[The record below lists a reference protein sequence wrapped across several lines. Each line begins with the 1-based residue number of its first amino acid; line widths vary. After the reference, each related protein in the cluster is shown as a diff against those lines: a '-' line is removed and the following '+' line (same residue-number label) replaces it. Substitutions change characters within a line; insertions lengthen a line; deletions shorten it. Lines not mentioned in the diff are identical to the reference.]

1 MPNLAPYFNCTMPTV
16 FLKPK
21 KDVPVR
27 RYHPWIFSGAIAR
40 MEGEPADGG
49 IVEVRSHSGE
59 FLATGHFQHGSIAVR
74 IFSFEEIE
82 PGPAFWKSKL
92 QNAFDYRRSLGLTG
106 NPATNCYRL
115 VHAEGDGLPG
125 LIVDV
130 YGETAVVQCHS
141 IGMHRSMSEI
151 LPALVEVLGKTMVAV
166 YGKSKETLPA
176 NYAATVQNGYLHGQS
191 SPQPVLENG
200 HSFFVDWES
209 GQKTGFFLDQRDNRQ
224 LLSKYAAGKSVL
236 NAFCYSGGF
245 SIYALKAGA
254 ASVHSADFSQ
264 KAIEWT
270 EKNVALNPA
279 PGTHEAFTEDVQK
292 FLKNCGEYELMVV
305 DPPAFAKNLKKRHN
319 AVQGYKRLNA
329 TALRKVAPGGML
341 FTFSCS
347 QVVDRALFYNTIV
360 AAAIEAGRRVR
371 VMHHLSQPADH
382 PVSLFHSEGAYLK
395 GLALQVE

>member
-1 MPNLAPYFNCTMPTV
+1 MPTV

-40 MEGEPADGG
+40 TEGEPADGD
-49 IVEVRSHSGE
+49 IVEVRSYRDE
-59 FLATGHFQHGSIAVR
+59 FLATGHFQNGSIAVR
-74 IFSFEEIE
+74 IFSFEKSA
-82 PGPAFWKSKL
+82 PGPEFWKAKL
-92 QNAFDYRRSLGLTG
+92 QNAFDFRRDLGLAG
-106 NPATNCYRL
+106 NAATNCFRL

-125 LIVDV
+125 LIVDL

-141 IGMHRSMSEI
+141 IGMHRSMPEI
-151 LPALVEVLGKTMVAV
+151 LPALVEVLGGRVTAIYV
-166 YGKSKETLPA
+166 KSKETLPA

-191 SPQPVLENG
+191 DSQPVLENG

-209 GQKTGFFLDQRDNRQ
+209 GQKTGFFLEQRDERQ
-224 LLSKYAAGKSVL
+224 LLSNYAAGKSVL

-245 SIYALKAGA
+245 SVYALNAGA
-254 ASVHSADFSQ
+254 ALVHSVDVSLN
-264 KAIEWT
+264 AIEWS
-270 EKNVALNPA
+270 EQNVA
-279 PGTHEAFTEDVQK
+279 THPSSASHAAYTQDVQK
-292 FLKNCGEYELMVV
+292 YLKNCGEYDVLVV

-329 TALRKVAPGGML
+329 AALRKVAPGGIL

-347 QVVDRALFYNTIV
+347 QVVDRQLFYDTIV
-360 AAAIEAGRRVR
+360 AAAIEAGRSVR

>member
-1 MPNLAPYFNCTMPTV
+1 MLQV

-27 RYHPWIFSGAIAR
+27 RFHPWIFSGAIDR
-40 MEGEPADGG
+40 MEGEPADGD
-49 IVEVRSHSGE
+49 IVGVVSNSGAY
-59 FLATGHFQHGSIAVR
+59 LATGHFQNGSIAVR
-74 IFSFEEIE
+74 IFSFEKIA

-92 QNAFDYRRSLGLTG
+92 QKAFDYRRSLGLAA

-115 VHAEGDGLPG
+115 VNAEGDGLPG

-130 YGETAVVQCHS
+130 YGKTAVVQCHS
-141 IGMHRSMSEI
+141 IGMHRSLPEI
-151 LPALVEVLGKTMVAV
+151 LPALVEVLSQSVVAV
-166 YGKSKETLPA
+166 YDKSKETLPA
-176 NYAATVQNGYLHGQS
+176 IYAAAVQNGYLHGES
-191 SPQPVLENG
+191 SPHPVLENG

-224 LLSKYAAGKSVL
+224 LLSNYVAGKTVL

-245 SIYALKAGA
+245 SIYALNAGA
-254 ASVHSADFSQ
+254 TSVHSVDVSQ

-270 EKNVALNPA
+270 DKNVALNPST
-279 PGTHEAFTEDVQK
+279 GEHLAFANDVQK
-292 FLKNCGEYELMVV
+292 YLKDCGEYDVMVV

-319 AVQGYKRLNA
+319 AVQGYIRLNA
-329 TALRKVAPGGML
+329 AAFRKVAPGGML

-347 QVVDRALFYNTIV
+347 QVVDRQLFYDTIV

-382 PVSLFHSEGAYLK
+382 PVSLFHPEGAYLK

>member
-1 MPNLAPYFNCTMPTV
+1 MLQV

-27 RYHPWIFSGAIAR
+27 RFHPWIFSGAIDR
-40 MEGEPADGG
+40 MEGEPADGD
-49 IVEVRSHSGE
+49 IVGVVSNSGAY
-59 FLATGHFQHGSIAVR
+59 LATGHFQNGSIAVR
-74 IFSFEEIE
+74 IFSFEKTA
-82 PGPAFWKSKL
+82 PGPAFWKGKL
-92 QNAFDYRRSLGLTG
+92 QNAFDYRQSLGLTS
-106 NPATNCYRL
+106 NPVTNCYRL
-115 VHAEGDGLPG
+115 VNAEGDGLPG

-130 YGETAVVQCHS
+130 YGKTAVVQCHS
-141 IGMHRSMSEI
+141 IGMHRSLPEI
-151 LPALVEVLGKTMVAV
+151 LPALVEVLSQSVVAV
-166 YGKSKETLPA
+166 YDKSKETLPA
-176 NYAATVQNGYLHGQS
+176 IYAAAVQNGYLHGES
-191 SPQPVLENG
+191 SLQPVLENG

-224 LLSKYAAGKSVL
+224 LLSNYVAGKTVL

-254 ASVHSADFSQ
+254 TSVHSVDISQ
-264 KAIEWT
+264 KAIEWMG
-270 EKNVALNPA
+270 KNVALNPST
-279 PGTHEAFTEDVQK
+279 GEHLAFAEDVQK
-292 FLKNCGEYELMVV
+292 YLKDCGEYDVMVV

-319 AVQGYKRLNA
+319 AVQGYIRLNA
-329 TALRKVAPGGML
+329 AALRKVAPGGML

-347 QVVDRALFYNTIV
+347 QVVDRQLFYDTIV

-382 PVSLFHSEGAYLK
+382 PVSLFHPEGAYLK